1 MSGTRFSAFCLKGA
15 FFMPIKAKAFMYISK
30 FSLRAGENGQ
40 GRKGRDTQE
49 GVCGRAGGEER
60 LTGILDDAKKE
71 KYCQL
76 RAGGKSQRQAYLEAF
91 PNSRRWKPQTV
102 DVRACE
108 LEKDGKVL
116 VRLRALEED
125 NEKKAGLSRKNLL
138 DKLEAII
145 NTEDI
150 IFRGNDVM
158 RAIEL
163 YANLCGYNEQKNDN
177 AQEKEAQQEL
187 LDAIRG
193 IEHRC
198 G

>member
-1 MSGTRFSAFCLKGA
+1 M
-15 FFMPIKAKAFMYISK
+15 
-30 FSLRAGENGQ
+30 
-40 GRKGRDTQE
+40 
-49 GVCGRAGGEER
+49 
-60 LTGILDDAKKE
+60 TGILDDAKKE

-145 NTEDI
+145 NTEDV

-163 YANLCGYNEQKNDN
+163 YASLCGYNEQKSDN